1 MRRVPEEEVKRRMP
15 GEEEDARWGGCPKLD
30 STSDSCKRVVCE
42 SRSGWR
48 DANAA
53 AAVRPRL
60 ELESPSEAS
69 SDAGRVQR
77 KKAGSNWREATAAVG
92 REAASRAREIE

>member
-1 MRRVPEEEVKRRMP
+1 MRRVPEEEVKRRMA
-15 GEEEDARWGGCPKLD
+15 GEEEDARWGGCPKLE

-53 AAVRPRL
+53 ATVRPRL
-60 ELESPSEAS
+60 ELDNPSETS
-69 SDAGRVQR
+69 SEAAGVQR
-77 KKAGSNWREATAAVG
+77 MKAESDWREATATIS
-92 REAASRAREIE
+92 REAASRCR